1 MVRRAFPA
9 RVVASLAIALVIV
22 GGVVAAG
29 AAFREDDDTTASAD
43 PPAST
48 TSTTPTIPTTTLPP
62 VTTTTLPPFLQP
74 APAVLPPIAYY
85 ELAAGAPAEVVGPY
99 EQRLVDLKFDP
110 GPVDGV
116 YDQKTVY
123 AMQAVQKIAGLPRTG
138 RIGEAEKVVLEGF
151 QYPAP
156 LHALAEPNRTE
167 IDIAHQV
174 ITLYSNYQVQL
185 ITTTST
191 ASGEQFCYITPKKAP
206 TQRICEVATTPNGR
220 YAYYFFYNGWH
231 DGDLG
236 GLYNPYYFFKGR
248 AIHGYESVP
257 PEPASHGCARIPMH
271 IAEYW
276 HTLVGNDQVVYV
288 DGGPTDTEQ
297 IISSTNI

>member
-9 RVVASLAIALVIV
+9 RVVLSLVAAFSIV
-22 GGVVAAG
+22 GTVVVAG
-29 AAFREDDDTTASAD
+29 AALRDDGATTAA
-43 PPAST
+43 PAPSTSTSST
-48 TSTTPTIPTTTLPP
+48 TSTIPTTTLPP
-62 VTTTTLPPFLQP
+62 TTTTTIPTLIQPP
-74 APAVLPPIAYY
+74 PAVLPTLGYY
-85 ELAAGAPAEVVGPY
+85 ELNRGAPAELVGPY

-123 AMQAVQKIAGLPRTG
+123 AMHAVQKLAGLPRTG
-138 RIGEAEKVVLEGF
+138 RIGGAEKAVLEAF
-151 QYPAP
+151 QYSPP
-156 LHALAEPNRTE
+156 LHATAEPNRTE

-220 YAYYFFYNGWH
+220 YTYYFFYNGWH

-248 AIHGYESVP
+248 AIHGYEDVP

-276 HTLVGNDQVVYV
+276 HTLVGQDQVVYV
-288 DGGPTDTEQ
+288 DGGPPGEQ
-297 IISSTNI
+297 IISSNPI